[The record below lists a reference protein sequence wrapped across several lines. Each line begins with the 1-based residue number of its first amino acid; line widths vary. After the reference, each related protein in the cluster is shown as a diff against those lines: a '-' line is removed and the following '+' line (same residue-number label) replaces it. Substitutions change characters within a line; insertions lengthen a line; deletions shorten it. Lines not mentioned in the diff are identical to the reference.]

1 MRPFVLHAHF
11 YQPERLNPWTG
22 ALDAEPSAAPDRDWN
37 ERILRECYHPN
48 GNARIFD
55 EQGRMERIVNNYE
68 QVSFNFGPTL
78 LSWMEVNHPRT
89 YARILDGDWRSVVRR
104 GHGNALAQ
112 AYNHMILPL
121 ANERDRRTQIHWG
134 LADFRH
140 RFGREPEGMWLPET
154 AADQA
159 TIDTLIDARVRF
171 TVLAPRQAA
180 RVRHQGGEWSDVGR
194 EIDTGRPYRIAHS
207 DGSGRSMAVFFYDG
221 ALAQAMAFDP
231 AMADAGVLADR
242 IARAEGTGLISTA
255 LDGET
260 FGHHHHFGE
269 LGLAYALEVGL
280 AERGLQT
287 TNYGAYLA
295 QHPPVDEVELVGG
308 EGTSWSCVHGV
319 GRWTRDCGCS
329 TDALPGWNQ
338 EWRAPLRAA
347 LDIVR
352 EAAIDGFEGRG
363 SELLRDPWTARD
375 DYVRVRL
382 GDATMA
388 EFMDRHAHRNL
399 SDDQKVDLRGLLE
412 AQRHAM
418 VMYTSCGWFFA
429 DVSGIETVY
438 VLRSAAR
445 VLRLLRAA
453 GCAAPTDE
461 VLAVLD
467 EAKSNKPE
475 VGTGVDVWRDQVARA
490 EVTPRRIAEHV
501 ALIGH
506 VRPLKPV
513 RQGIGHVVEVTDQRL
528 EARGRIALETAQV
541 RVQSL
546 STGRRTAFAVAA
558 VHLGGLDFHGVA
570 LPYPGDDAFAAATE
584 RVWAAF
590 PTIPVARLLRLVA
603 EVFDT
608 DEAQSEEFD
617 LESLLPG
624 GHQEVVAAVFS
635 DLTGR
640 FHEQYSR
647 LYHDHRRILEMLTAA
662 GFGLPRDLR
671 AAAELTLSAEL
682 EQQLGAVVESLGGS
696 PVLDVTAFQAIRET
710 TRLARTQGY
719 RLDLEPV
726 AEALSIAVCHATEA
740 ALAAPDD
747 PSCAA
752 AVSRWLA
759 LCGDLG
765 VDIDVT
771 RAQELVYEQAVK
783 ARAGRLGVRER
794 DVIVALGP
802 LLGFSPVAWTAGT
815 A

>member
-48 GNARIFD
+48 GNARILD
-55 EQGRMERIVNNYE
+55 EQGRIERIVNNYE

-78 LSWMEVNHPRT
+78 LTWMEAAHPRT

-121 ANERDRRTQIHWG
+121 ASERDRRTQVHWG

-140 RFGREPEGMWLPET
+140 RFGREPEGIWLPET
-154 AADQA
+154 AADQP

-171 TVLAPRQAA
+171 TVLAPRQAH
-180 RVRHQGGEWSDVGR
+180 RVRHQGGEWRDVGAA
-194 EIDTGRPYRIAHS
+194 IDTGRPYRIAHS

-221 ALAQAMAFDP
+221 GLAQAMAFDP
-231 AMADAGVLADR
+231 ATADAGVLADR
-242 IARAEGTGLISTA
+242 IAAAGGDGLVSTA

-280 AERGLQT
+280 AERGIQT
-287 TNYGAYLA
+287 TNYAAYLA
-295 QHPPVDEVELVGG
+295 QHPPVDEVELVPG
-308 EGTSWSCVHGV
+308 EGTAWSCAHGV
-319 GRWTRDCGCS
+319 GRWIRDCGCS
-329 TDALPGWNQ
+329 TDALPGWDQ
-338 EWRAPLRAA
+338 EWRTPLRAA

-352 EAAIDGFEGRG
+352 EAAVDAFEGRG
-363 SELLRDPWTARD
+363 AELLRDPWAARD

-382 GDATMA
+382 GDVGLAA
-388 EFMDRHAHRNL
+388 FMDSHARRGL

-418 VMYTSCGWFFA
+418 VMYASCGWFFA

-453 GCAAPTDE
+453 GCATPTDE
-461 VLAVLD
+461 FLAVLG
-467 EAKSNKPE
+467 EAKSNKPD
-475 VGTGVDVWRDQVARA
+475 VGTGVDVWREHVVRA
-490 EVTPRRIAEHV
+490 AVTPRRIAEHV

-506 VRPLKPV
+506 VRALEPV

-528 EARGRIALETAQV
+528 EQRGRIAVQTSHV
-541 RVQSL
+541 RVRSL
-546 STGRRTAFAVAA
+546 STGRRSAFALAT

-570 LPYPGDDAFAAATE
+570 RPYPGDEAFAAAAQ
-584 RVWAAF
+584 RVWDAF

-608 DEAQSEEFD
+608 DERHSEEFD
-617 LESLLPG
+617 LEALLPG
-624 GHQEVVAAVFS
+624 GQQEVVASVFS

-647 LYHDHRRILEMLTAA
+647 LYHDHRRILEMLREA
-662 GFGLPRDLR
+662 GFDLPRDLR

-682 EQQLGAVVESLGGS
+682 EQQLGDA
-696 PVLDVTAFQAIRET
+696 VTALGQGGVPDISAFRAIRDT
-710 TRLARTQGY
+710 TRLAREQGY

-726 AEALSIAVCHATEA
+726 AEALSSAVQRATA
-740 ALAAPDD
+740 TALAHPED
-747 PSCAA
+747 PSYPE
-752 AVSRWLA
+752 AVERWLG
-759 LCGDLG
+759 LCADLG
-765 VDIDVT
+765 VDIDVI

-794 DVIVALGP
+794 DTVVALGVQ
-802 LLGFSPVAWTAGT
+802 LGFSPVAWTAAPT
-815 A
+815 